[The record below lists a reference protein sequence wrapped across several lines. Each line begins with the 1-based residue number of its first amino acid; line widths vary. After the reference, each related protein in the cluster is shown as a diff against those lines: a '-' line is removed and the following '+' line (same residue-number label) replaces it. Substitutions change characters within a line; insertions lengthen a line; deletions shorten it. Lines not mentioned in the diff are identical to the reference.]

1 MIDIPTNNQLT
12 NRMPI
17 ILDGQGEQL
26 TPRRDRLP
34 QEANAG
40 VGTTSYEEIVVKSL
54 SFKRILQHF
63 AALSGQ
69 KQSHLTIL
77 LQLLKQFKP
86 DMSYDSLPN
95 TGEELMKI
103 DGLDF
108 SKQGNC
114 VVTRSVFCNN
124 NEYL

>member
-1 MIDIPTNNQLT
+1 
-12 NRMPI
+12 MPI

-26 TPRRDRLP
+26 KPRRDPLP

-40 VGTTSYEEIVVKSL
+40 VGTTSYKEIVVKSL

-63 AALSGQ
+63 AALTGQ
-69 KQSHLTIL
+69 KHSHLTIL

-108 SKQGNC
+108 WKQGNC